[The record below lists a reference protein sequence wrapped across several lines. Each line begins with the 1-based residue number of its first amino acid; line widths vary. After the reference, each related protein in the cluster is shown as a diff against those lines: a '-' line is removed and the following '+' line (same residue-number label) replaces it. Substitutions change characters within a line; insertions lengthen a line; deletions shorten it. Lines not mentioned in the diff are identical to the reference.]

1 MICVRHIV
9 LALVC
14 PYMYTTH
21 TSVAVGGGQVWVT
34 GAHLW
39 WRCCA
44 CRASMVDLAVPAAAL
59 CLYGSARAGAAA
71 GGAAARPLHTTH
83 LKTQETYNT
92 VARRLVISD
101 IYRQAEVRAILI
113 IFVFCALYDI
123 VSLLSRH
130 RISEQRN

>member
-1 MICVRHIV
+1 MFVTLFLRLRAPICIPHTRV
-9 LALVC
+9 LLLVE
-14 PYMYTTH
+14 
-21 TSVAVGGGQVWVT
+21 VGSGSQV
-34 GAHLW
+34 LW

-83 LKTQETYNT
+83 LKTKETYNT

-101 IYRQAEVRAILI
+101 IYIDTRRGPR
-113 IFVFCALYDI
+113 
-123 VSLLSRH
+123 S
-130 RISEQRN
+130 